1 MKLIL
6 RYLRRELPLFLL
18 AVFFLLLE
26 CLSELVQPAWTA
38 RIVDLGVYGSDRSL
52 ILRTGSIMLGIA
64 VLGVIS
70 AVLRNLFSAVV
81 SNRVSCALRE
91 DLYAKILTL
100 SRENSGRLTTAS
112 LITRLT
118 NDVNQIQV
126 FVNGCMR
133 ILIRVPFTCIG
144 ALILLLRV
152 APQESSTVLLVLVL
166 SAVLVALNLKTG
178 YPRFGRM
185 QEALDLLNRR
195 SREFLSS
202 VRVVRAFG
210 AEEEEARK
218 FDEASDHL
226 RKTSTDA
233 MEIMAV
239 FTPLTQFAV
248 NFGILLILWHMRV
261 PDAGRTGHL
270 LASVNYMTQMGNAL
284 SRASKIL
291 NTIMRASAS
300 AERIGEVFQ
309 EEPAVRFPENGVSL
323 RPAGDVAFDHVSFTY
338 PGGRSPALT
347 GLTFS
352 VSAGETVGIIGPTG
366 AGKSTLLSLLL
377 RDYDVTE
384 GAVRLGGTDI
394 REFGEKELTAAIACV
409 PQKAVLFT
417 GSIRDN
423 LRMGKADATD
433 EELRAV
439 LGEAAAE
446 ELLTCTEDG
455 LDTRLGQGGVNLSG
469 GQKQRLTLARALLKK
484 PVLLLLDDVTSALDA
499 DTESRIRRQLL
510 EKGAQSAPARTTFLV
525 SQKVSSVMGADRILC
540 LGDGRLLG
548 EGTHA
553 ELMKNC
559 PAYREICRSQMGGE
573 DA

>member
-100 SRENSGRLTTAS
+100 SRENAGRLTTAS